1 MISRCDNDKRFGG
14 LEVKKMMVGH
24 ETPDRFILARN
35 EIQDV
40 DRMTA
45 VIGKD
50 SGQEWQC
57 QFPFLFL
64 AKSNPPVRLTKH
76 PSK

>member
-1 MISRCDNDKRFGG
+1 MISRCDNDKRLGG

-35 EIQDV
+35 EIQDG

-45 VIGKD
+45 GRRRPNS
-50 SGQEWQC
+50 SGAW
-57 QFPFLFL
+57 FP
-64 AKSNPPVRLTKH
+64 
-76 PSK
+76 